1 MALGSIIVDLLMRTG
16 SFETDTDRAA
26 KVAKKKA
33 KEIEDSFKGIGN
45 AIAGGIAGF
54 GLAAAIGKVV
64 QESREAQ
71 DEQAQLA
78 AVLKSTG
85 EAAGYNAD
93 QLNSMAER
101 LSGLSIF
108 SDGDINK
115 AQTRLLSYT
124 NIVGTKFPEAL
135 QAAIDMAARLG
146 MPLEQAAEQIGKAL
160 DVPSQGLSA
169 LSKQGFRFTEDQK
182 KLVESLEN
190 TGKVGEAQKI
200 VLDALNSSY
209 GGAAEAARNTFGGAL
224 EGLKNQLDSLMTG
237 SDGSLEGATGS
248 VNELTSVLGSNETK
262 AAFNSFTGL
271 ITGTINLLVKASAEF
286 LNFSRFVGEF
296 AGKIANGTADPI
308 ERADE
313 RIGELKESISQLN
326 KEINRPLTAGL
337 RPEDLEQMK
346 AMRSEAEKELKALQG
361 MRDSLA
367 RGENMPAATG
377 PAGAAPTGRTPTGG
391 GGKTPKGKDA
401 DADFKAYLNNL
412 QQQIQKTNDLTVSE
426 KLLDDIRRGAL
437 TVTDKQKAELAALA
451 ALVDKQKELAAS
463 MNDGRA
469 AAMAEGDAI
478 TRANEEYQALVK
490 RLLDGGPAA
499 QLEKQRMEMQ
509 ALADAFLAGQINAD
523 QFNDAA
529 TGALGL
535 VGEKV
540 AGTKSM
546 TEELGMTFS
555 SAFEDAALGGGK
567 VQDVFKGLLQD
578 IARVILRMQVIEPM
592 MKQLKDSMSGGGGG
606 GGFGKMLLGA
616 IAGSLGGG
624 MTASFAGTSVGSSGF
639 GTGLA
644 YGNQDFGGYFA
655 DGGDPPVGKVSVVGE
670 RGPELF
676 IPRTAGRIIP
686 NEALGG
692 AGRGEPPIII
702 NQTQGR
708 VDRMERQDVGGREA
722 WILQQAE
729 ERSVARMRAELMQP
743 SSRTSRGMRSTY
755 KMERNF

>member
-555 SAFEDAALGGGK
+555 SAIEDAALGGGK

>member
-412 QQQIQKTNDLTVSE
+412 QQQIQKTNDLSVSE

-606 GGFGKMLLGA
+606 GGFGKMLFGA

-644 YGNQDFGGYFA
+644 YGNQDFGGFFA
-655 DGGDPPVGKVSVVGE
+655 NGGNPPVGKVSVVGE

-686 NEALGG
+686 NEALG
-692 AGRGEPPIII
+692 AAQRDNLTIV
-702 NQTQGR
+702 NQTTGR
-708 VDRMERQDVGGREA
+708 IDRVQEQRIGPGERALIIQE
-722 WILQQAE
+722 
-729 ERSVARMRAELMQP
+729 SVQTMRAELMQP
-743 SSRTSRGMRSTY
+743 SSRTGRGMRSTY